1 MRFRARRVCRFA
13 IAVVFTAS
21 LVPATLARA
30 QAAQAGGGSGAVAGS
45 VAVRQSGQPVPGAVV
60 SLEGTSLT
68 AVSNQTGRFR
78 IDSVPPGSVM
88 LVVRAPGF
96 LDAHAGAVQVRAGDT
111 AQIDVELDVTP
122 NFMERVQVTATKTPL
137 SIGDVPAQTD
147 IVSRATIESRGDQ
160 TLTQAI
166 SHVPGAVVS
175 TQLGI
180 FESVM
185 LRGMP
190 SGDPEFTNTLLL
202 IDGVP
207 QATPATGRAWS
218 GYDQRRQQHRGR
230 ARPQLGALRADGH
243 RRLGQHPD
251 GQPDGEA
258 GVQCRFHG
266 RRVGDGQGAG
276 ARRPVRSRTGAAT
289 TSRSGRSAT
298 AGTSIRRPAT
308 TTRTATR
315 RCSASSRSCRTRS
328 RSAASASTASC
339 RTTARRPTSRS
350 SRASCCTTSI
360 RASID

>member
-21 LVPATLARA
+21 LVPATLAGA
-30 QAAQAGGGSGAVAGS
+30 QAAQAGGPGAVAGS

-147 IVSRATIESRGDQ
+147 IVSRATIESRGDL

-190 SGDPEFTNTLLL
+190 RGDPEFTNTLLL
-202 IDGVP
+202 ITACRRP
-207 QATPATGRAWS
+207 PPATGRAS
-218 GYDQRRQQHRGR
+218 
-230 ARPQLGALRADGH
+230 
-243 RRLGQHPD
+243 
-251 GQPDGEA
+251 
-258 GVQCRFHG
+258 
-266 RRVGDGQGAG
+266 
-276 ARRPVRSRTGAAT
+276 
-289 TSRSGRSAT
+289 SA
-298 AGTSIRRPAT
+298 
-308 TTRTATR
+308 
-315 RCSASSRSCRTRS
+315 
-328 RSAASASTASC
+328 
-339 RTTARRPTSRS
+339 
-350 SRASCCTTSI
+350 
-360 RASID
+360 